1 MQKTE
6 AIQCSKCVLDNN
18 DDPSLTFNSNGVC
31 NHCQAYEKAY
41 VLNPLS
47 ETQKQ
52 KYLEDSLEI
61 IKSAKGKYQAILGL
75 SGGVDSSYLVYL
87 AKEWN
92 IRVLLVH
99 FDNGWNSE
107 LAVDNINRIVDYT
120 GFNLYTHVV
129 DWEEFK
135 DLQLSYIKS
144 SVLDWEV
151 PTDHLIKAALFNL
164 AKIKGIKSILSGTNH
179 QTEFILP
186 HSMRYNKADIDNIND
201 IHQKF
206 GTKPLKTTKLLSPL
220 KEYLETKKHNIQFHP
235 LLDFVYYNKDNAK
248 ETIIEKM
255 GWRDY
260 GGKHYESIFTRFYQ
274 GYVLPTKF
282 GVDKRK
288 AHLASLI
295 NSGQISK
302 QEAIKELEKPSYPN
316 KEMLENDFEFVAKK
330 FDLTNE
336 ELNFYINEKPI
347 PHSHYKQY
355 NTKNLKRFKKLEIY
369 LNPNLYINY
378 LKKKLK
384 TT

>member
-1 MQKTE
+1 MYKSP
-6 AIQCSKCVLDNN
+6 AKQCKRCVLDTN
-18 DDPSLTFNSNGVC
+18 DDPNLTFNIEGVC

-41 VLNPLS
+41 VLNPLTES
-47 ETQKQ
+47 QKERL
-52 KYLEDSLEI
+52 LEESLKV
-61 IKSAKGKYQAILGL
+61 IKSEKGKYQAILGL
-75 SGGVDSSYLVYL
+75 SGGVDSSYLAYL
-87 AKEWN
+87 VKSWD

-107 LAVDNINRIVDYT
+107 LAVDNINRIIDYT
-120 GFNLYTHVV
+120 GFDLYTHVV

-135 DLQLSYIKS
+135 DIQLSYIKS

-151 PTDHLIKAALFNL
+151 PTDHLIKATLIDL
-164 AKIKGIKSILSGTNH
+164 AKRKGIKSILSGTNH

-186 HSMRYNKADIDNIND
+186 HSMRYNKSDTDNIVD
-201 IHQKF
+201 IHKKF
-206 GTKPLKTTKLLSPL
+206 GIIPLKSTKFLSPL
-220 KEYLETKKHNIQFHP
+220 KEYIAVRKYNIRFHP
-235 LLDFVYYNKDNAK
+235 LLDFVNYNKDKAK

-295 NSGQISK
+295 NSGQITK
-302 QEAIKELEKPSYPN
+302 VEAIQELEKPTYPS

-330 FDLTNE
+330 FGLSNE
-336 ELNFYINEKPI
+336 ELNSYINKKPI
-347 PHSHYKQY
+347 PHSNYKQY
-355 NTKNLKRFKKLEIY
+355 NMKNLKRLKKLEIY
-369 LNPNLYINY
+369 LNPQLYVNY
-378 LKKKLK
+378 LKKSLK
-384 TT
+384 I